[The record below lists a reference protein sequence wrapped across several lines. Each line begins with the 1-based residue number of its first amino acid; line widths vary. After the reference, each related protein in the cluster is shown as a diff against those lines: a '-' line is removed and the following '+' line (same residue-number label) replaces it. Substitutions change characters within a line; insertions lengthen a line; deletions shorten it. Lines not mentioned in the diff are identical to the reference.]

1 MAGLCCATV
10 ILCLISRVAAFS
22 VATPVDAAHVRA
34 VADELDAVLG
44 RAEAREQRRSA
55 ARLAAHN
62 ASGIVAPPNE
72 LVYGELGVAALAKL
86 LDAVGVEQGDT
97 FCDVGSGHGELVLAA
112 SLLHPTLRASRGV
125 EIVQDLAK
133 SASEHHAALLQ
144 RAALP
149 AAPIELAHG
158 DVYDKSS
165 PAAGMLR
172 DTTLAVC
179 FATTWSA
186 SGKGRVLSELST
198 TLHRNLPEGA
208 RVVMVDAR
216 LSDEQFSWEGEMR
229 LHCPDTAPFSTAHL
243 YVQRS

>member
-10 ILCLISRVAAFS
+10 ILYVISRVAAFS

-55 ARLAAHN
+55 ARLAAHT

-112 SLLHPTLRASRGV
+112 SLLHPSTLRASRGM
-125 EIVQDLAK
+125 EIVEELAEV
-133 SASEHHAALLQ
+133 ASQHHKTLLQ

-149 AAPIELAHG
+149 AAPIELVHG
-158 DVYDKSS
+158 DVYERAMG
-165 PAAGMLR
+165 AAAR
-172 DTTLAVC
+172 RR
-179 FATTWSA
+179 
-186 SGKGRVLSELST
+186 GR
-198 TLHRNLPEGA
+198 HADRAGCADA
-208 RVVMVDAR
+208 RVVPTAGLVRRA
-216 LSDEQFSWEGEMR
+216 SYAAPGAPEGTGPLVCR
-229 LHCPDTAPFSTAHL
+229 
-243 YVQRS
+243 R